1 MSLPPHFLEELK
13 QRVAVSDIV
22 QRRVKLIKRGREFVG
37 LSPFNAE
44 KSPSFTVNDEKG
56 FYHCFSSGEH
66 GDILSFLMN
75 VEGMAFM
82 EAVETCASLA
92 GMDVPQETPEEHA
105 RAEQAKGMREANTAA
120 AHFFEQQLRMPHG
133 AEALTYLERRGL
145 AEPTMRRFQ
154 LGYAPA
160 DRMAVIAYLRREGYE
175 DDVLVEAGLARYS
188 DDGRVYGYFKD
199 RVIFPIMDARGR
211 CIAFGARALGDAQ
224 PKYLNSPDSPL
235 FQKGDTLYGLDL
247 AREPGHKAGEI
258 VVVEGYM
265 DVIALS
271 EAGIPN
277 VVAPLGTAITE
288 NQIKRLWKIAARPTL
303 CMDGDKAGRRAAG
316 RAALRCLPILVPGRS
331 LKFTLLT
338 GGLDPD
344 EMVRENGAEAL
355 NEAFANAESLADIIW
370 ADALSEIDATQPE
383 QRAAFDK
390 RLHDLAR
397 GIQDETVRR
406 YFTDEV
412 RNRLRQAFGQES
424 QQQRAYNRYNGRGD
438 NWKKRDK
445 GHPVRHLLRPSAGAR
460 VAARSIGEGRLVYV
474 LLQRPDLAEPL
485 AERMALVRFADPALD
500 SLRAALV
507 ENIVH
512 VPGVDAGALRHHLMN
527 AGLAR
532 TLALLD
538 GDIRRRR
545 PPGVLQENE
554 ADIAIWLDQAISA
567 MERDEVNQQIQ
578 RRARS
583 LNMQDDRALQ
593 ALDSEM
599 QAVFRGR

>member
-1 MSLPPHFLEELK
+1 LSLPPHFLEELK
-13 QRVAVSDIV
+13 QRVSVSDIV

-82 EAVETCASLA
+82 EAVETCAGIA
-92 GMDVPQETPEEHA
+92 GMDVPQATPEEHA

-120 AHFFEQQLRMPHG
+120 AHFFEQQLRMPEG
-133 AEALTYLERRGL
+133 AEAMAYLQRRGL

-154 LGYAPA
+154 LGYAPQ
-160 DRMAVIAYLRREGYE
+160 DRMALMAYLRREGFE
-175 DDVLVEAGLARYS
+175 DDVLVDAGLARRA

-277 VVAPLGTAITE
+277 AVAPLGTAITE

-303 CMDGDKAGRRAAG
+303 CMDGDAAGRRAAG
-316 RAALRCLPILVPGRS
+316 RAALRCLPILIPGRS
-331 LKFTLLT
+331 LKFALLT
-338 GGLDPD
+338 GGQDPD
-344 EMVRENGAEAL
+344 EMVREQGAEAL
-355 NEAFANAESLADIIW
+355 NEAFRNAESLADVVW
-370 ADALSEIDATQPE
+370 ADALAEIDATQPE
-383 QRAAFDK
+383 QRAEFDK

-412 RNRLRQAFGQES
+412 RTRLRKAFGEEAPPK
-424 QQQRAYNRYNGRGD
+424 RTFERGGD
-438 NWKKRDK
+438 WRKRDQ
-445 GHPVRHLLRPSAGAR
+445 GPPARRLPRPAVGAR
-460 VAARSIGEGRLVYV
+460 VAARSIGEGRLTYV
-474 LLQRPDLAEPL
+474 LLRRPDLAEPL
-485 AERMALVRFADPALD
+485 AERLALIRFADPALD

-507 ENIVH
+507 QNIVRD
-512 VPGVDAGALRHHLMN
+512 PGIDAQALRNHLTH
-527 AGLAR
+527 AGLAQ
-532 TLALLD
+532 TLSLLEA
-538 GDIRRRR
+538 DIKRRR
-545 PPGVLQENE
+545 PPAILQEGSE
-554 ADIAIWLDQAISA
+554 DIAIWLNQAISA
-567 MERDEVNQQIQ
+567 MERDEVNQEIQ

-599 QAVFRGR
+599 QAVFRER

>member
-75 VEGMAFM
+75 VEGMTFM
-82 EAVETCASLA
+82 EAIETCAGLA
-92 GMDVPQETPEEHA
+92 GMDVPQSTPEEHA

-120 AHFFEQQLRMPHG
+120 AHFFAQQLRLPHG
-133 AEALTYLERRGL
+133 VEALSYLERRGL

-154 LGYAPA
+154 LGYAPV
-160 DRMAVIAYLRREGYE
+160 DRMAVVAYLRREGFE
-175 DDVLVEAGLARYS
+175 DDVLVDAGLARRS

-277 VVAPLGTAITE
+277 AVAPLGTAVTE

-303 CMDGDKAGRRAAG
+303 CMDGDAAGRRAAG

-331 LKFTLLT
+331 LKFALLT
-338 GGLDPD
+338 GGKDPD
-344 EMVRENGAEAL
+344 EMVREHGAEAL
-355 NEAFANAESLADIIW
+355 NEIFAGAESLADVIW

-390 RLHDLAR
+390 RLHDLTR

-406 YFTDEV
+406 YFTDEM
-412 RNRLRQAFGQES
+412 RGRLRKAFAHEAPPERSFSG
-424 QQQRAYNRYNGRGD
+424 NGGGKGWR
-438 NWKKRDK
+438 KRDDR
-445 GHPVRHLLRPSAGAR
+445 PPALRLPRPAAGAR
-460 VAARSIGEGRLVYV
+460 VAARSIGEGRLLFV
-474 LLQRPDLAEPL
+474 LIERPDLAESL
-485 AERMALVRFADPALD
+485 AERLAEARFADKALD
-500 SLRAALV
+500 NLRAALV
-507 ENIVH
+507 QNLMRS
-512 VPGVDAGALRHHLMN
+512 PGIDAPELRAQLQSM
-527 AGLAR
+527 GLGQS
-532 TLALLD
+532 LAKLD
-538 GDIRRRR
+538 ADTRRRR
-545 PPGVLQENE
+545 PPAILQESG
-554 ADIAIWLDQAISA
+554 ADVAIWLEQAISA
-567 MERDEVNQQIQ
+567 MERDEVYQDIQ
-578 RRARS
+578 RRART

-593 ALDSEM
+593 ALDTEM
-599 QAVFRGR
+599 RAVFRER